1 MKVALVTG
9 GTSGIGLASSV
20 ALCNEGMRVI
30 VCGRRKELWDRAQE
44 YIRNNLS
51 KDRRNKNLIEYYPC
65 DIRVEVQVKDM
76 IQYIFEKYKRLDVC
90 FNNAGVQP
98 GVVVNTNISITDFH
112 LDSYVADDGSI
123 NYTLPPPQPLSY
135 YQTQNKEQEI
145 ENTEKGTSPFRENE
159 IATSCIGTFYC
170 LKWEIAFIERFN
182 PKDIPVSI
190 INTSSRNG
198 TLPDA
203 HRPIYAASKAF
214 IVSLT
219 RSLSNEV
226 AVKCRKENRAMIR
239 INCVSPGPI
248 DTPLEYAAYGFNNYF
263 STPSGEKLNNK
274 EYQEYEERASKGVPM
289 GRTGKPEE
297 VAKLVVFLADH
308 NKSSYITGS
317 NIAIDGGFT
326 ASPLF

>member
-1 MKVALVTG
+1 M
-9 GTSGIGLASSV
+9 
-20 ALCNEGMRVI
+20 EGERNY
-30 VCGRRKELWDRAQE
+30 RAQE

-98 GVVVNTNISITDFH
+98 GVVFGMDISITDFH
-112 LDSYVADDGSI
+112 LDSYVGEDGSI
-123 NYTLPPPQPLSY
+123 NYSLAPPQPLSY
-135 YQTQNKEQEI
+135 PLYEQTQNINKIQNQENI

-182 PKDIPVSI
+182 PQDIPVSI

-239 INCVSPGPI
+239 INCISPGPI
-248 DTPLEYAAYGFNNYF
+248 DTPLEYTAYGFNNYF
-263 STPSGEKLNNK
+263 PTSSGEKLNNR

-326 ASPLF
+326 ASPMF